1 MRARASGPAR
11 RSCSLDGVLGGGA
24 AALGEGGGD
33 HSIGGNG
40 SMTRDRRVW
49 SAEGLATSHL
59 GLGACDVWVSAGA
72 RVNFTVNFTVKY
84 EM

>member
-1 MRARASGPAR
+1 
-11 RSCSLDGVLGGGA
+11 
-24 AALGEGGGD
+24 
-33 HSIGGNG
+33 
-40 SMTRDRRVW
+40 MTRDRRVW